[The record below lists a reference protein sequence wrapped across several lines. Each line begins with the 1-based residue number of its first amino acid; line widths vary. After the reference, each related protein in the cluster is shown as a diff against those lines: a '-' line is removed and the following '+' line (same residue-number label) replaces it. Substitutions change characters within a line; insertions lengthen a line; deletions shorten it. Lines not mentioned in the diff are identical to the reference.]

1 VKYCHL
7 NKQRI
12 YSIVAILLFVVGGV
26 LIGKPF
32 YDGYQAEKKQT
43 ENVQAVQKMDYEKHE
58 TEFVDAS
65 KINQPDLAEVANAS
79 LDKKQVIGRI
89 SVPSVSVEL
98 PVLKASTEKN
108 LLSGAATVKENQVM
122 GKGNYALAG
131 HNMSKKGVLFS
142 DIASLKKGDKIYLYD
157 NENEYEYAVTGVS
170 EVTPDKWEVV
180 EDHGKDEITLITCVS
195 VKDNSKRYVVAGD
208 LVRTKAKK

>member
-1 VKYCHL
+1 M
-7 NKQRI
+7 
-12 YSIVAILLFVVGGV
+12 

-89 SVPSVSVEL
+89 SIPSVSVEL
-98 PVLKASTEKN
+98 PVLKASTEK
-108 LLSGAATVKENQVM
+108 L
-122 GKGNYALAG
+122 YIRC
-131 HNMSKKGVLFS
+131 S
-142 DIASLKKGDKIYLYD
+142 D
-157 NENEYEYAVTGVS
+157 
-170 EVTPDKWEVV
+170 
-180 EDHGKDEITLITCVS
+180 
-195 VKDNSKRYVVAGD
+195 SKRESSYGKRK
-208 LVRTKAKK
+208 LRISRT

>member
-1 VKYCHL
+1 M

-65 KINQPDLAEVANAS
+65 KIDQPDLAEVASAS

-89 SVPSVSVEL
+89 SIPSVSLEL
-98 PVLKASTEKN
+98 PVLKSSTEKN

-157 NENEYEYAVTGVS
+157 NENEYEYAVTGIS

-195 VKDNSKRYVVAGD
+195 VKDNSKRYVVTGD
-208 LVRTKAKK
+208 LVQKKAK

>member
-1 VKYCHL
+1 M

-43 ENVQAVQKMDYEKHE
+43 ENGQTVQQMDYEKHE

-89 SVPSVSVEL
+89 SIPSVSVEL
-98 PVLKASTEKN
+98 PVLKSSTEKN

-208 LVRTKAKK
+208 LVGTKAKK

>member
-1 VKYCHL
+1 M
-7 NKQRI
+7 
-12 YSIVAILLFVVGGV
+12 

-65 KINQPDLAEVANAS
+65 KIDQPDLAEVANAS

-89 SVPSVSVEL
+89 SIPSVSLEL
-98 PVLKASTEKN
+98 PVLKSSTEKN

-208 LVRTKAKK
+208 LVGTKAKK

>member
-1 VKYCHL
+1 M
-7 NKQRI
+7 
-12 YSIVAILLFVVGGV
+12 

-89 SVPSVSVEL
+89 SIPSVSVEL
-98 PVLKASTEKN
+98 PVLKASTEKTYYQ
-108 LLSGAATVKENQVM
+108 AATVKRIKLWE
-122 GKGNYALAG
+122 
-131 HNMSKKGVLFS
+131 KKLRIS
-142 DIASLKKGDKIYLYD
+142 
-157 NENEYEYAVTGVS
+157 
-170 EVTPDKWEVV
+170 
-180 EDHGKDEITLITCVS
+180 
-195 VKDNSKRYVVAGD
+195 
-208 LVRTKAKK
+208 RT

>member
-1 VKYCHL
+1 M

-89 SVPSVSVEL
+89 SIPSVSVEL

-108 LLSGAATVKENQVM
+108 LLSGAA
-122 GKGNYALAG
+122 
-131 HNMSKKGVLFS
+131 
-142 DIASLKKGDKIYLYD
+142 D
-157 NENEYEYAVTGVS
+157 
-170 EVTPDKWEVV
+170 
-180 EDHGKDEITLITCVS
+180 
-195 VKDNSKRYVVAGD
+195 SKRESSYGKRK
-208 LVRTKAKK
+208 LRISRT

>member
-1 VKYCHL
+1 M

-12 YSIVAILLFVVGGV
+12 YSIVAILLFVVGGF

-89 SVPSVSVEL
+89 SIPSVSIEL
-98 PVLKASTEKN
+98 PVLKSSTEKN

-157 NENEYEYAVTGVS
+157 NENEYEYAVTGIS

-195 VKDNSKRYVVAGD
+195 VKDNSKRYVVTGD
-208 LVRTKAKK
+208 LVGTKAKK

>member
-1 VKYCHL
+1 M

-89 SVPSVSVEL
+89 SIPSVSVEL
-98 PVLKASTEKN
+98 PVLKASTEK
-108 LLSGAATVKENQVM
+108 
-122 GKGNYALAG
+122 
-131 HNMSKKGVLFS
+131 
-142 DIASLKKGDKIYLYD
+142 
-157 NENEYEYAVTGVS
+157 
-170 EVTPDKWEVV
+170 
-180 EDHGKDEITLITCVS
+180 LIIRCN
-195 VKDNSKRYVVAGD
+195 DSKRESSYGKRE
-208 LVRTKAKK
+208 LRTSRT